1 MGLAVAGLTAYRDIF
16 PAVIE
21 DDVALNLRCTR
32 DCTSLQAVNMCFN
45 EFARVL

>member
-21 DDVALNLRCTR
+21 DDVALYLRCTTR
-32 DCTSLQAVNMCFN
+32 LDGEC
-45 EFARVL
+45 